1 MCIYIYTPS
10 VDVLGKYPKLR
21 GFFPPQKK
29 KVRILNATIDKLVDG
44 EKNKKK
50 KVGKTINSVLEA
62 YNHSYAASKEVSL
75 KLTQENGYIVC
86 ISSMSISLKSKTL
99 FIKSK

>member
-1 MCIYIYTPS
+1 M
-10 VDVLGKYPKLR
+10 
-21 GFFPPQKK
+21 FFSPQKK

-44 EKNKKK
+44 GKIKKK
-50 KVGKTINSVLEA
+50 KVGKTINSVLET

-86 ISSMSISLKSKTL
+86 ISSVYIS
-99 FIKSK
+99 